1 MPSTHHP
8 DPLFSRAEIG
18 ILACGK
24 CGKPMRLS
32 RIEPGPPGFD
42 LRTFEC
48 TKCDFDT
55 AFVVAI

>member
-32 RIEPGPPGFD
+32 CIEPGPPEFD
-42 LRTFEC
+42 LRIFEC
-48 TKCDFDT
+48 ANCESSKTF
-55 AFVVAI
+55 AVAI

>member
-18 ILACGK
+18 ILACGE

-42 LRTFEC
+42 LRIFEC
-48 TKCDFDT
+48 AKCDSDRT
-55 AFVVAI
+55 FVVAI